1 MSNKLGDLLT
11 KIGDRYREDI
21 SGDSGV
27 FLELDIGKEAEKL
40 GYGDL
45 AEKYRGVEVA
55 VPLKD
60 SVDGMKVMID
70 GRTFVNYGQLDSG
83 VIIPGRIAKEAALP
97 YKPYEAPVSIVRTFG

>member
-1 MSNKLGDLLT
+1 MRNKLKEVLT
-11 KIGDRYREDI
+11 KIGDKYREDI
-21 SGDSGV
+21 LGNSGV
-27 FLELDIGKEAEKL
+27 FLEIDIGKEAEKL
-40 GYGDL
+40 GYDDL
-45 AEKYRGVEVA
+45 AEKYRGVEAA

>member
-1 MSNKLGDLLT
+1 MKSKLGELLG
-11 KIGDRYREDI
+11 KIGAMYKEDI
-21 SGDSGV
+21 ADDSGV
-27 FLELDIGKEAEKL
+27 FLEIDIGKEAEKL
-40 GYGDL
+40 GYVDL
-45 AEKYRGVEVA
+45 AEKYRGVEAA